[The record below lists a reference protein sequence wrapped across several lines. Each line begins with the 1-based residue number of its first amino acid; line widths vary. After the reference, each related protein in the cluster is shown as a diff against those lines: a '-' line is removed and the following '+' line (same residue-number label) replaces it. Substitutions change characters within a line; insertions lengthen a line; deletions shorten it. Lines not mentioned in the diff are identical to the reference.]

1 MGITRVVIT
10 GLGTINPLGNSV
22 EAFWDGLKN
31 GQSGIDNITRFDAR
45 DLPCQIAGEVKD
57 FIPSDYLDR
66 KTARRLPR
74 ATQLAVAATYQAIQD
89 AGLPLTIPE
98 PERTGVIFGTTVAG
112 VEHILAAEDTVKSEG
127 YRRLNPFQVP
137 SGIPNMP
144 AAQIAIEFQC
154 VGPNNTVS
162 TACAAGTQAIGE
174 GAELIRRGAADIVI
188 AGGTEAIVAQ
198 VVISAFSVMRAIPF
212 NYNDNPHL
220 ASRPFDINREGFVL
234 SEGSAA
240 LILENLDHAL
250 ARGASIYAE
259 VLGHASSS
267 DGYHIA
273 AIKSDGLGP
282 VRAMRWALEDARVQ
296 PNEVDYINAH
306 GTSTPMN
313 DAIETL
319 AIKNVFGDHASNL
332 AISSI
337 KSMIGH
343 SMGAA
348 GALEG
353 VATTLTIKNGLI
365 PPTINY
371 TDPDPDCDLFYTPN
385 EAILRKVN
393 VALSNSFGLG
403 GQNACLVLKRY
414 DEQEF

>member
-1 MGITRVVIT
+1 MSRPRVVIT
-10 GLGTINPLGNSV
+10 GLGTVNPLGNSI
-22 EAFWDGLKN
+22 EIYWEGLKN
-31 GQSGIDNITRFDAR
+31 GKSGIGKITRFDASE
-45 DLPCQIAGEVKD
+45 LPCQIAGEVQD
-57 FIPSDYLDR
+57 FNPTDYLDR

-74 ATQLAVAATYQAIQD
+74 ATQLAIAATSQAIQD
-89 AGLPLTIPE
+89 AGLPHTMPE
-98 PERTGVIFGTTVAG
+98 PERSGVILGTAVAG
-112 VEHILAAEDTVKSEG
+112 VEHILSADHKVKSAG
-127 YRRLNPFQVP
+127 YSRLNPFQVP

-154 VGPNNTVS
+154 LGPNNTTA

-174 GAELIRRGAADIVI
+174 GAELIRRGAADVVI
-188 AGGTEAIVAQ
+188 TGGTEAIVQ
-198 VVISAFSVMRAIPF
+198 EVVISAFSVMRAIPF

-234 SEGSAA
+234 SEGSAV
-240 LILENLDHAL
+240 LVLESLDHAL
-250 ARGASIYAE
+250 TRGANIYAE
-259 VLGHASSS
+259 VIGHASSS

-282 VRAMRWALEDARVQ
+282 IRAMRWALDDAGLQ
-296 PNEVDYINAH
+296 PSEVDYINAH
-306 GTSTPMN
+306 GTSTPLN

-319 AIKNVFGDHASNL
+319 AIKKVFGDHAPNL
-332 AISSI
+332 AISST

-348 GALEG
+348 GALEA
-353 VATTLTIKNGLI
+353 VAVTLSICNDLI

-371 TDPDPDCDLFYTPN
+371 TDPDPECDLFYTPN
-385 EAILRKVN
+385 EALHKKVD

-403 GQNACLVLKRY
+403 GQNACLAIKEY
-414 DEQEF
+414 KG

>member
-1 MGITRVVIT
+1 MSRPRVVIT
-10 GLGTINPLGNSV
+10 GLGTVNPLGNSV
-22 EAFWDGLKN
+22 ETFWEGLIN
-31 GQSGIDNITRFDAR
+31 GRSGIGNITRFDAS

-57 FIPSDYLDR
+57 FNPSDYLDR

-74 ATQLAVAATYQAIQD
+74 ATQLAIAATKQAFED
-89 AGLPLTIPE
+89 AGLPPTSLE
-98 PERTGVIFGTTVAG
+98 PERTGVVFGTAVAG
-112 VEHILAAEDTVKSEG
+112 VEHILDAEDTVQTRS
-127 YRRLNPFQVP
+127 YNRLNPFQVP

-154 VGPNNTVS
+154 LGPNNTVA
-162 TACAAGTQAIGE
+162 TACAAGTQAVGE
-174 GAELIRRGAADIVI
+174 GAEIIKRGAADVI
-188 AGGTEAIVAQ
+188 ITGGTEAIVAK

-220 ASRPFDINREGFVL
+220 ASRPFDLNRVGFVL
-234 SEGSAA
+234 SEGSAT

-282 VRAMRWALEDARVQ
+282 MRAMQWALDDSNIHPED
-296 PNEVDYINAH
+296 VDYINAH

-319 AIKNVFGDHASNL
+319 AIKKVFGDHASNL
-332 AISSI
+332 AVSST

-348 GALEG
+348 GALEA
-353 VATTLTIKNGLI
+353 VATTLTIHNELI

-371 TDPDPDCDLFYTPN
+371 TDPDPECDLFYTPN
-385 EAILRKVN
+385 EKLQKKVN
-393 VALSNSFGLG
+393 VAISNSFGLG
-403 GQNACLVLKRY
+403 GQNACLAIKAY
-414 DEQEF
+414 ES